1 MKKEQLQVTTMIR
14 PGPGFLP
21 PAPTIGIG
29 RGRPLNGPKKD
40 NNNNNGQ
47 MATVGKLPSLP
58 TPTPFSGIGRGRGR
72 RPEIDLDSSRF
83 TDASVSKI

>member
-21 PAPTIGIG
+21 PPPTIGIG
-29 RGRPLNGPKKD
+29 RGRPLNGPKKEK
-40 NNNNNGQ
+40 Q
-47 MATVGKLPSLP
+47 MATVGRLPSLP
-58 TPTPFSGIGRGRGR
+58 TPAPLSGIGRGRGR